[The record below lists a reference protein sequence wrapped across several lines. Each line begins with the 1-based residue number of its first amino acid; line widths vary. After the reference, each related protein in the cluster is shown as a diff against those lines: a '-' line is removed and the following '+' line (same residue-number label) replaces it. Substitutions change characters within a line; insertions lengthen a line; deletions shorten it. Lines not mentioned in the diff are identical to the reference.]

1 MSEYAYLSSE
11 LGYRSM
17 YQCPIHPTES
27 FYGEVWQL
35 FNTAQE
41 STI

>member
-11 LGYRSM
+11 LGYSSM
-17 YQCPIHPTES
+17 YQCPIYSTER
-27 FYGEVWQL
+27 FYSKVQQL
-35 FNTAQE
+35 VNAAQE